1 MERTDKIQEILKS
14 QYEQD
19 YLNVLGEKKKKEEQ
33 VKSLNLKVPSNR

>member
-19 YLNVLGEKKKKEEQ
+19 YLNVLGEKKKRRTGKVSEF
-33 VKSLNLKVPSNR
+33 KSTF

>member
-19 YLNVLGEKKKKEEQ
+19 YLNVLGEKKKKKRRTGKVSEF
-33 VKSLNLKVPSNR
+33 KSTF